1 MDSSVKNIVI
11 LAGGKGSRL
20 GNLTKSIPKPMLK
33 IGGKPILWHILKIL
47 STNGINEFIICLGYK
62 GNLLK
67 KELNKLNLN
76 KNWDIKYVNTGLKT
90 MTGGR
95 IKRIKKYLFNNENFC
110 LSYGDGLSDVNIKK
124 LIKFHEKNNKIATLT
139 AVKYKNPKGV
149 LSISKKSKIKT
160 IKEKPLEYINGGF
173 FVLSKKIFY
182 YLKNDKTIF
191 EKDCLPKLARNNQ
204 LLAFKHNGFWGCM
217 DTFREKKELNKI
229 YKSNQKAW
237 KVWNG

>member
-1 MDSSVKNIVI
+1 MKVVI
-11 LAGGKGSRL
+11 LAGGYGTRL
-20 GNLTKSIPKPMLK
+20 GEETKKKPKPLVK
-33 IGGKPILWHILKIL
+33 IGGKPIIWHIIKIY
-47 STNGINEFIICLGYK
+47 SYYGINEFIICLGYK

-110 LSYGDGLSDVNIKK
+110 LSYGDGVSDVNIKK

>member
-1 MDSSVKNIVI
+1 MKVVI
-11 LAGGKGSRL
+11 LAGGYGTRL
-20 GNLTKSIPKPMLK
+20 GEETKKKPKPSVK
-33 IGGKPILWHILKIL
+33 IGGKPIIWHIIKIY
-47 STNGINEFIICLGYK
+47 SYYGINEFIICLGYK